1 MFAVGVVDMP
11 SSLEPNERALWPPAA
26 YRGRMVPVAPAVV
39 VLMGV
44 SGAGK
49 TSVGRAAADIA
60 GVRFIDADDL
70 HPPVNVAKMA
80 AGAPLDDADRAP
92 WLDAVA
98 EALVTDAPC
107 IMACSALRA
116 AYRDRLRA
124 DAPHA
129 QFALLELDRLTLE
142 SRLTERAGH
151 FMPAALLDSQLATL
165 EPPTAAENVLV
176 LDATRP
182 IDELA
187 AAVAALLVPRV
198 D

>member
-1 MFAVGVVDMP
+1 
-11 SSLEPNERALWPPAA
+11 
-26 YRGRMVPVAPAVV
+26 MVPVAPAVV

-49 TSVGRAAADIA
+49 TSVGRAAADLA
-60 GVRFIDADDL
+60 GVRFIDADAL
-70 HPPVNVAKMA
+70 HPRANVAKMA
-80 AGAPLDDADRAP
+80 AGEPLDDADRAP

-98 EALVTDAPC
+98 TALATDAPC

-129 QFALLELDRLTLE
+129 HFALLDLDRLTLE

-165 EPPTAAENVLV
+165 EPPTAAEGVLV

>member
-1 MFAVGVVDMP
+1 MI
-11 SSLEPNERALWPPAA
+11 PNPPT
-26 YRGRMVPVAPAVV
+26 VV

-49 TSVGRAAADIA
+49 TTVGMAAAALA
-60 GVRFIDADDL
+60 GVRFLDADAL
-70 HPPVNVAKMA
+70 HPEANVAKMA
-80 AGAPLDDADRAP
+80 AGTPLDDADRAP

-98 EALVTDAPC
+98 AALVAEAPC

-116 AYRDRLRA
+116 AYRERLRR

-129 QFALLELDRLTLE
+129 RVVLLDLDRPALE
-142 SRLTERAGH
+142 ARLAAREGH

-165 EPPTAAENVLV
+165 EPPTPGEGVLV

-182 IDELA
+182 VDELA
-187 AAVAALLVPRV
+187 TAVAALALPRV

>member
-1 MFAVGVVDMP
+1 
-11 SSLEPNERALWPPAA
+11 
-26 YRGRMVPVAPAVV
+26 MVPVTPAVV

-60 GVRFIDADDL
+60 GVRFIDADAL
-70 HPPVNVAKMA
+70 HPPANVAKMA
-80 AGAPLDDADRAP
+80 AGEPLDDADRAP

-98 EALVTDAPC
+98 TALVTDAPC

-129 QFALLELDRLTLE
+129 HFALLDLDRLTLE
-142 SRLTERAGH
+142 SRLTERSGH
-151 FMPAALLDSQLATL
+151 FMPAGLLDSQLATL
-165 EPPTAAENVLV
+165 EPPTAAEGVLV

>member
-1 MFAVGVVDMP
+1 M
-11 SSLEPNERALWPPAA
+11 WPLAA
-26 YRGRMVPVAPAVV
+26 YRGRVIPRPAAVV

-49 TSVGRAAADIA
+49 TTVGLAAAERA
-60 GVRFIDADDL
+60 GVRFIDADAL
-70 HPPVNVAKMA
+70 HPPSNVAKMA
-80 AGAPLDDADRAP
+80 AGEPLGDADRAP

-98 EALVTDAPC
+98 AVLVTDAPC
-107 IMACSALRA
+107 IVACSALKA

-129 QFALLELDRLTLE
+129 HFALLEPDRLTLE
-142 SRLTERAGH
+142 GRVAAREGH

-165 EPPTAAENVLV
+165 EPPTPSENVLV
-176 LDATRP
+176 LDAARP
-182 IDELA
+182 LDDLA

>member
-1 MFAVGVVDMP
+1 
-11 SSLEPNERALWPPAA
+11 
-26 YRGRMVPVAPAVV
+26 MVPVEPAVV

-44 SGAGK
+44 SGSGK
-49 TSVGRAAADIA
+49 TSVGRAAAQIA
-60 GVRFIDADDL
+60 GVRFIDADAL
-70 HPPVNVAKMA
+70 HPPANVAKMA
-80 AGAPLDDADRAP
+80 AGQPLDDRDRAP

-98 EALVTDAPC
+98 SVLVTDAPC
-107 IMACSALRA
+107 IVACSALRA

-129 QFALLELDRLTLE
+129 HFALLELDRLTLE
-142 SRLTERAGH
+142 SRVSAREGH

-165 EPPTAAENVLV
+165 EPPTAAEQVLV
-176 LDATRP
+176 LDATRS

-187 AAVAALLVPRV
+187 TAVAALLAPRV

>member
-1 MFAVGVVDMP
+1 
-11 SSLEPNERALWPPAA
+11 
-26 YRGRMVPVAPAVV
+26 
-39 VLMGV
+39 MGV

-49 TSVGRAAADIA
+49 STVGLAAADRA
-60 GVRFIDADDL
+60 GVRFIDADAL
-70 HPPVNVAKMA
+70 HPPANVAKMA
-80 AGAPLDDADRAP
+80 AGEPLDDADRAP

-98 EALVTDAPC
+98 TALVTEAPC

-116 AYRDRLRA
+116 AYRDRLRV

-129 QFALLELDRLTLE
+129 HFALLDLDRLTLE
-142 SRLTERAGH
+142 SRVAAREGH

-165 EPPTAAENVLV
+165 EPPTAAEGVLV
-176 LDATRP
+176 LDAARP

>member
-1 MFAVGVVDMP
+1 M
-11 SSLEPNERALWPPAA
+11 WPLAA
-26 YRGRMVPVAPAVV
+26 YRGRMIQPPAAVV

-44 SGAGK
+44 SGVGK
-49 TSVGRAAADIA
+49 TTVGRAAADLA

-70 HPPVNVAKMA
+70 HPPANVAKMA
-80 AGAPLDDADRAP
+80 AGVPLDDTDRAP

-98 EALVTDAPC
+98 AALVTDAPC

-116 AYRDRLRA
+116 AYRDRVRA

-129 QFALLELDRLTLE
+129 HFALLDLDRPTLE
-142 SRLTERAGH
+142 RRLTERSGH

-165 EPPTAAENVLV
+165 EPPTAAEGVLV

>member
-1 MFAVGVVDMP
+1 
-11 SSLEPNERALWPPAA
+11 
-26 YRGRMVPVAPAVV
+26 MVPHPAAVV

-49 TSVGRAAADIA
+49 TSVGLAAADIT

-70 HPPVNVAKMA
+70 HPPANVAKMA
-80 AGAPLDDADRAP
+80 AGQPLDDADRAQ

-98 EALVTDAPC
+98 LALVSEAPC

-116 AYRDRLRA
+116 AYRDRLRV

-129 QFALLELDRLTLE
+129 HFALLDLDRPELE
-142 SRLTERAGH
+142 RRLSERSGH

-165 EPPTAAENVLV
+165 EPPTAAEGVLV
-176 LDATRP
+176 LDATRSV
-182 IDELA
+182 DELA

>member
-1 MFAVGVVDMP
+1 M
-11 SSLEPNERALWPPAA
+11 L
-26 YRGRMVPVAPAVV
+26 PVTPAVV

-44 SGAGK
+44 SGSGK
-49 TSVGRAAADIA
+49 TTVGLEAAARA
-60 GVRFIDADDL
+60 GVRFIDADAL
-70 HPPVNVAKMA
+70 HPHTNVAKMA
-80 AGAPLDDADRAP
+80 AGQPLDDADRAP

-98 EALVTDAPC
+98 AALQTDAPS
-107 IMACSALRA
+107 IVACSALKS

-129 QFALLELDRLTLE
+129 HFVLLELDRLTLE
-142 SRLTERAGH
+142 GRVAAREGH

-165 EPPTAAENVLV
+165 EPPTAAEKVLV
-176 LDATRP
+176 LDAMRS